1 MTTRLSQRADEEVLS
16 QCLEGI
22 GPGAPAPRPAVA
34 GIERVRSAD
43 SSSYA
48 SEVVTVRLA
57 SGEEFRLFLKDFGSS
72 RLAKED
78 PERQRDR
85 ELRVYRDL
93 LAEADLGTAKYRGS
107 VWDGSEGRFWLLLE
121 FVDAVPLGS
130 CRFEWW
136 LAAAGWLGRL
146 HGHFAQHADRLR
158 GQDFLLAHDRDFF
171 WSKAR
176 LALAAVSGLSATL
189 ARRLADIL
197 SGYGPCVEV
206 MVRQPPTLVHGS
218 YKPRHILVGMGE
230 EPARICPVDWELV
243 AVGSGLYDLA
253 FLSAGVEPPRLE
265 RMFDA
270 YRLEALARHVPL
282 PDREEMG
289 LAVECFQ
296 LHKILKSLG
305 GARHRQFSEDR
316 VARLIDLGEQ
326 LGDRL
331 RRRVGKDSFKGE
343 PCA

>member
-1 MTTRLSQRADEEVLS
+1 MTARLTQRADEDALCR
-16 QCLEGI
+16 CLEGVS
-22 GPGAPAPRPAVA
+22 AVA
-34 GIERVRSAD
+34 AIERVRSAD

-72 RLAKED
+72 RLAKDD

-93 LAEADLGTAKYRGS
+93 LAEADLGTAGYRGS

-121 FVDAVPLGS
+121 YVDAVPLNS

-136 LAAAGWLGRL
+136 VAAAGWLGRL
-146 HGHFAQHADRLR
+146 HGHFARHADRLR

-176 LALAAVSGLSATL
+176 LALVAVSGFSAPL

-218 YKPRHILVGMGE
+218 YKPRHILVSAGAG
-230 EPARICPVDWELV
+230 PLRICPVDWEL
-243 AVGSGLYDLA
+243 AAAGSGLYDLA
-253 FLSAGVEPPRLE
+253 FLSAGVDPPRLE

-270 YRLEALARHVPL
+270 YRREALAQGVPL
-282 PDREEMG
+282 PSPEEMSF
-289 LAVECFQ
+289 VVDCFR
-296 LHKILKSLG
+296 LHKVLKSLG
-305 GARHRQFSEDR
+305 GARERTFPESK
-316 VARLIDLGEQ
+316 VAKLVDLGEQ
-326 LGDRL
+326 LSDRL
-331 RRRVGKDSFKGE
+331 PRPSDDCG
-343 PCA
+343 